1 MLVDLLGGLVSGTC
15 DSVVRTVQCLTTS
28 LSLLYSGLS
37 GGLYKC
43 GDLFSLVGSS
53 LVLLV
58 DLVPRT
64 LYLLYLAAGQLLTKS
79 AQSFSVWLSGLCH
92 SLRSTSPEMLLGLAT
107 CLLTSCLAAHFILR
121 TVRERNIT
129 WPIVL
134 GTLLWIFCTA
144 YIFIFESIVRCLR
157 VMVRLTEMTFSNL
170 RVPMFAHAGDSEDE
184 EEDREPLVAA
194 VEDSD
199 QEENERRETKRRNYL
214 LLRERANT
222 RRGSGELEDDLMTEI
237 ERERENKLCCIC
249 QDMEVGGYFSPL
261 ISTN

>member
-28 LSLLYSGLS
+28 LSHLYSGLS